1 MIRLAKNTVAD
12 GASDLK
18 SIANGNLAD
27 RPSDAATRV
36 MVVDDHA
43 SARQSVVDILS
54 SAGYV
59 VTATSSAAE
68 ALKRLSTQPVDLIF
82 TDLMMPGMDGL
93 EFIQNLVS
101 RKIDSQ
107 VVMFT
112 AHASVATAVQ
122 AMRLGAFDYLE
133 KPFSV
138 EQLEDAARR
147 ALEHGRAMGRRSSVC
162 DPMLQ
167 APELI
172 GQSAAMQ
179 QLRQLIQ
186 QAAPTHETVLIT
198 GESGTGKEL
207 VARAVHA
214 YSTRRGQAWVALNC
228 PALSPQLMESELFGH
243 EKGAFTNAEAPRVGR
258 FELADRG
265 TILLDE
271 VSEIEPELQAKLL
284 RVLQERQ
291 FERVGSS
298 SSRNIDVRV
307 IASTNRDLHQEVRQG
322 RFREDLFYRL
332 AVIPIQVPPLRRR
345 VDDIPLLAEHF
356 LHKAAERV
364 GRDPLGLSPQ
374 AEDFLMQYHWP
385 GNVRELENV
394 MTRVT
399 VLGGPQIVRET
410 DIQPWLIAQASS
422 NVRGDHGLTPPS
434 PAIPVGLSLE
444 AMERQMIEATL
455 ERFQGHRQKS
465 AEALGIGVRTLT
477 NKLREYG
484 YAPREKAYINRET
497 RAA

>member
-1 MIRLAKNTVAD
+1 MIRLAKDTD
-12 GASDLK
+12 ESGPHH
-18 SIANGNLAD
+18 
-27 RPSDAATRV
+27 RPTSESRSLNVDPPELATRV
-36 MVVDDHA
+36 LVVDDHA

-54 SAGYV
+54 GAGYA

-68 ALKRLSTQPVDLIF
+68 ALKRLTTHPVDLIF

-122 AMRLGAFDYLE
+122 AMRLGAFDYIE
-133 KPFSV
+133 KPFSM
-138 EQLEDAARR
+138 EQLEDTARR
-147 ALEHGRAMGRRSSVC
+147 ALDHGRAMGRRSIIA
-162 DPMLQ
+162 DHAQ
-167 APELI
+167 HTPELV

-179 QLRQLIQ
+179 RLRQLIQ
-186 QAAPTHETVLIT
+186 QAAPTNETILIT

-214 YSTRRGQAWVALNC
+214 YSRRCEKAWVALNC

-243 EKGAFTNAEAPRVGR
+243 EKGAFTNAESPRVGR
-258 FELADRG
+258 FELADGG

-271 VSEIEPELQAKLL
+271 VSEIELELQAKLL

-291 FERVGSS
+291 YERVGSS
-298 SSRNIDVRV
+298 VSRMVDVRV
-307 IASTNRDLHQEVRQG
+307 VASTNRDLHQEVRQG

-345 VDDIPLLAEHF
+345 VDDIPLLAKHF
-356 LHKAAERV
+356 LHKVAERV
-364 GRDPLGLSPQ
+364 GREPLTLTRS
-374 AEDFLMQYHWP
+374 AEDFLLHYHWP

-399 VLGGPQIVRET
+399 VLGGLNVVRET
-410 DIQPWLIAQASS
+410 DVQPWLIAADTPL
-422 NVRGDHGLTPPS
+422 VDREEGLTPL
-434 PAIPVGLSLE
+434 PATIPVGLSLE

-465 AEALGIGVRTLT
+465 ADALGIGVRTLT

-484 YAPREKAYINRET
+484 YAPREKAYINREA

>member
-1 MIRLAKNTVAD
+1 MIRIAKRTIQGDSNLAVAD
-12 GASDLK
+12 TANWSD
-18 SIANGNLAD
+18 D
-27 RPSDAATRV
+27 RLEPDTRV

-68 ALKRLSTQPVDLIF
+68 ALNRLATQPVDLVF

-93 EFIQNLVS
+93 EFIQNLVG

-122 AMRLGAFDYLE
+122 AMRLGAFDYIE
-133 KPFSV
+133 KPFTV

-147 ALEHGRAMGRRSSVC
+147 ALAHGRAMGRRSCV
-162 DPMLQ
+162 PNPAQQ

-179 QLRQLIQ
+179 RLRQLIQ
-186 QAAPTHETVLIT
+186 QAAPTNETVLIT

-214 YSTRRGQAWVALNC
+214 YSNRSGQPWVALNC

-243 EKGAFTNAEAPRVGR
+243 EKGAFTNAETPRIGR
-258 FELADRG
+258 FELADGG

-271 VSEIEPELQAKLL
+271 VSEIEPEQQAKLL

-291 FERVGSS
+291 LERVGSS
-298 SSRNIDVRV
+298 VSRTVDVRV
-307 IASTNRDLHQEVRQG
+307 IASTNRDLHQEVRSG

-345 VDDIPLLAEHF
+345 VEDIPLLVQHF
-356 LHKAAERV
+356 LCKAAERV
-364 GRDPLGLSPQ
+364 GREPLTMSRS
-374 AEDFLMQYHWP
+374 AEDFLLHYHWP
-385 GNVRELENV
+385 GNVRELENI

-399 VLGGPQIVRET
+399 VLGGRREILES
-410 DIQPWLIAQASS
+410 DIQPWLIAGETEVSDREA
-422 NVRGDHGLTPPS
+422 GLTPPIS
-434 PAIPVGLSLE
+434 TIPVNMSL
-444 AMERQMIEATL
+444 ATMERKMIEATL

-484 YAPREKAYINRET
+484 YAPREKTYISRET

>member
-1 MIRLAKNTVAD
+1 MIRIAKHTQRSDDQRGPSTVGFANASWNQ
-12 GASDLK
+12 GAHIL
-18 SIANGNLAD
+18 
-27 RPSDAATRV
+27 
-36 MVVDDHA
+36 VVDDHS

-54 SAGYV
+54 GAGYQ

-68 ALKRLSTQPVDLIF
+68 ALKVLSTQPADLIF

-101 RKIDSQ
+101 RKIDCQ
-107 VVMFT
+107 IVMFT

-122 AMRLGAFDYLE
+122 AMRLGAFDYIE
-133 KPFSV
+133 KPFTV

-147 ALEHGRAMGRRSSVC
+147 ALAHGRAMGRRCSI
-162 DPMLQ
+162 PALAQ
-167 APELI
+167 QLPELI
-172 GQSAAMQ
+172 GQSLAMQ

-186 QAAPTHETVLIT
+186 QAAPTSETVLIS

-214 YSTRRGQAWVALNC
+214 YSNRREQAWVGVNC
-228 PALSPQLMESELFGH
+228 PALAPQLMESELFGH
-243 EKGAFTNAEAPRVGR
+243 EKGAFTNADAPRTGR
-258 FELADRG
+258 FELADGG

-271 VSEIEPELQAKLL
+271 VSEIELELQAKLL

-291 FERVGSS
+291 YERVGSS
-298 SSRNIDVRV
+298 VSRSVDVRV
-307 IASTNRDLHQEVRQG
+307 IASTNRDLHQEVRAG

-345 VDDIPLLAEHF
+345 TEDIPILAEHF

-364 GRDPLGLSPQ
+364 GREPRSLSNS
-374 AEDFLMQYHWP
+374 ARDYLMQYHWP
-385 GNVRELENV
+385 GNVRELENI

-399 VLGGPQIVRET
+399 VLGGRDEIREL
-410 DIQPWLIAQASS
+410 DIQPWLIAPAPQTSS
-422 NVRGDHGLTPPS
+422 TEHGLTPLLPNAS
-434 PAIPVGLSLE
+434 VGMSLE

>member
-1 MIRLAKNTVAD
+1 MIRIAK
-12 GASDLK
+12 S
-18 SIANGNLAD
+18 SIRDDQHSNATDNRKTLENL
-27 RPSDAATRV
+27 REPAARV
-36 MVVDDHA
+36 LVVDDHA
-43 SARQSVVDILS
+43 SARESVVDILS
-54 SAGYV
+54 NAGYV
-59 VTATSSAAE
+59 VAATSSAAE
-68 ALKRLSTQPVDLIF
+68 ALKRLGSQSFDLVF

-101 RKIDSQ
+101 RKIDCQ

-122 AMRLGAFDYLE
+122 AMRLGAFDYIE

-138 EQLEDAARR
+138 EQLEDAAKR
-147 ALEHGRAMGRRSSVC
+147 ALVHGRAMGRRSQVSTP
-162 DPMLQ
+162 DQQ

-179 QLRQLIQ
+179 RLRQLIQ
-186 QAAPTHETVLIT
+186 QAAPTNETVLIT

-214 YSTRRGQAWVALNC
+214 HSGRSGQAWVALNC

-243 EKGAFTNAEAPRVGR
+243 EKGAFTNADSPRIGR
-258 FELADRG
+258 FELADGG

-271 VSEIEPELQAKLL
+271 VSEIELELQAKLL

-291 FERVGSS
+291 LERVGSS
-298 SSRNIDVRV
+298 VSRSVNVRV
-307 IASTNRDLHQEVRQG
+307 VASTNRDLHQDVRSG

-345 VDDIPLLAEHF
+345 AEDIPLLARHF

-364 GRDPLGLSPQ
+364 GRDPLTLATS
-374 AEDFLMQYHWP
+374 AEDFLTNYHWP
-385 GNVRELENV
+385 GNVRELENI

-399 VLGGPQIVRET
+399 VLGGRQEILEADVK
-410 DIQPWLIAQASS
+410 PWLIAANTSIPSREEGLSPPAAS
-422 NVRGDHGLTPPS
+422 
-434 PAIPVGLSLE
+434 IPIDMSLE

>member
-1 MIRLAKNTVAD
+1 MIRIAKHTHRD
-12 GASDLK
+12 HGFESP
-18 SIANGNLAD
+18 
-27 RPSDAATRV
+27 PSDVRGLEAASHV
-36 MVVDDHA
+36 PHVLVVDDHA

-54 SAGYV
+54 GTGYV
-59 VTATSSAAE
+59 VSATSSAAE
-68 ALKRLSTQPVDLIF
+68 ALKRLATQPADLIF

-112 AHASVATAVQ
+112 AHASVSTAVQ

-133 KPFSV
+133 KPFTV

-147 ALEHGRAMGRRSSVC
+147 ALAHGRAMGRRCSLPNES
-162 DPMLQ
+162 Q
-167 APELI
+167 QIPELI

-179 QLRQLIQ
+179 RLRQLIQ
-186 QAAPTHETVLIT
+186 QAAPTNETVLIT

-207 VARAVHA
+207 VARAIHA
-214 YSTRRGQAWVALNC
+214 FSGRRDQAWVGLNC
-228 PALSPQLMESELFGH
+228 PALSAQLMESELFGH
-243 EKGAFTNAEAPRVGR
+243 EKGAFTNADAPRVGR
-258 FELADRG
+258 FELADGG

-271 VSEIEPELQAKLL
+271 VSEIQPELQAKLL

-291 FERVGSS
+291 YERVGSS
-298 SSRNIDVRV
+298 VSRTVDVRV
-307 IASTNRDLHQEVRQG
+307 IASTNRDLHQEVRSG

-345 VDDIPLLAEHF
+345 VEDVSLLASHF
-356 LHKAAERV
+356 LFKAAERV
-364 GRDPLGLSPQ
+364 GREPRTLSTSALEYLQ
-374 AEDFLMQYHWP
+374 HYHWP
-385 GNVRELENV
+385 GNVRELENI
-394 MTRVT
+394 MTRVM
-399 VLGGPQIVRET
+399 VLGGADEIRES
-410 DIQPWLIAQASS
+410 DVQPWLIATERPTAADS
-422 NVRGDHGLTPPS
+422 HGLTPPV
-434 PAIPVGLSLE
+434 PAIPVGISLE

-455 ERFQGHRQKS
+455 ERFQGHRQKC

-484 YAPREKAYINRET
+484 YAPREKAFINRET